1 MILTEG
7 QEVVFVSSLAFSF
20 LKLDWKPIFGI
31 SELIFCFLGPLHKLG
46 QHHRVFLRTKK
57 KKTEAGT

>member
-31 SELIFCFLGPLHKLG
+31 SELIFCFLGPQSCRKTLALT
-46 QHHRVFLRTKK
+46 VSRT
-57 KKTEAGT
+57 